1 MTGVEMTTEATKLIT
16 AEELFEMGDIG
27 RCELIY
33 GELVMMSPA
42 GAEHGVVAARFVRY
56 LGEFVDQHGLGAVF
70 SSETGFTVE
79 RDPDLVRGPDAAFV
93 GRDRIG
99 TKVPRG
105 YFDGVPDLAV
115 EVVSPGERRRDVA
128 EKVNMWLAHGAR
140 VVWVADPRQMTVVIH
155 RVGNK
160 PQTLRKPDEIRD
172 EPLLRGF
179 VLPLSKVFRLP

>member
-1 MTGVEMTTEATKLIT
+1 MTTQATKLIT

-56 LGEFVDQHGLGAVF
+56 LAEFVEQHDLGFVF

-79 RDPDLVRGPDAAFV
+79 RGPDLVRAPDASFV
-93 GRDRIG
+93 RKDRVG
-99 TKVPRG
+99 SSLPEG

-115 EVVSPGERRRDVA
+115 EVVSPDDRRREVA

-140 VVWVADPRQMTVVIH
+140 VVWVADPRQMTVVVH
-155 RVGNK
+155 RVGQT
-160 PQTLRKPDEIRD
+160 PVTLRVNEEIRN
-172 EPLLRGF
+172 EPLLPGF
-179 VLPLSKVFRLP
+179 VLVLSNVFRLP